1 MQGSAPEDL
10 RLSSV
15 VVAELRYGV
24 DRSGRPRLNHSRIDA
39 LVEEIECVDFDLKAA
54 AAYGRLRARL
64 ERSGKLVG
72 PNDMVGIRG
81 RGTEEI
87 VGTPTASGAHVT
99 GVYNGRIIVP
109 GPDDE
114 G

>member
-1 MQGSAPEDL
+1 MRGLRPQG
-10 RLSSV
+10 
-15 VVAELRYGV
+15 
-24 DRSGRPRLNHSRIDA
+24 
-39 LVEEIECVDFDLKAA
+39 C
-54 AAYGRLRARL
+54 GRLWAASRAAGTEWKAGR
-64 ERSGKLVG
+64 

-87 VGTPTASGAHVT
+87 VGMPTASGAHVT